1 MAANYTVRTLAEV
14 LDVLGDYPGEMQ
26 MLTEPLGN
34 EQIAITY
41 RRMPRHTGG
50 KGGYGHRHAACEEV
64 YFVFSGKL
72 QFKLDDEVVEVGPG
86 TAVRVAPEVVRSV
99 WNDAGEDAHLVIVSR
114 RDDPP
119 DEAQI
124 VPDFWPE

>member
-14 LDVLGDYPGEMQ
+14 PDVLGDYPGEMQ

-34 EQIAITY
+34 EQVAITY

-72 QFKLDDEVVEVGPG
+72 QFKLDDEVIEVGPG

-99 WNDAGEDAHLVIVSR
+99 WNDAPEDVYLVIVSR

>member
-1 MAANYTVRTLAEV
+1 MAANYTVKTLAEV
-14 LDVLGDYPGEMQ
+14 GDILGDYPGEMQ

-34 EQIAITY
+34 EQVAITY

-64 YFVFSGKL
+64 YFVFSGRL

-99 WNDAGEDAHLVIVSR
+99 WNDHREDAHLMIISR
-114 RDDPP
+114 RDEPP

>member
-14 LDVLGDYPGEMQ
+14 PDILGDYPGEMQ

-34 EQIAITY
+34 EQVAITY

-50 KGGYGHRHAACEEV
+50 KGGYGHRPAACEEV

-72 QFKLDDEVVEVGPG
+72 QFKLDGEVVEVGPG

-99 WNDAGEDAHLVIVSR
+99 WNDAREDAHLVIVSR

>member
-1 MAANYTVRTLAEV
+1 MAANYTVRTLTEV
-14 LDVLGDYPGEMQ
+14 PDVLGDYPGEMQ

-34 EQIAITY
+34 EQVAITY

-99 WNDAGEDAHLVIVSR
+99 WNDAGEDAYVVIVSR

>member
-1 MAANYTVRTLAEV
+1 MAANYTVKTLAEV
-14 LDVLGDYPGEMQ
+14 PDVLGDYPGEMQ

-34 EQIAITY
+34 EQVAITY

-99 WNDAGEDAHLVIVSR
+99 WNDAREDAYLVIVSR

-124 VPDFWPE
+124 VPDFWPA